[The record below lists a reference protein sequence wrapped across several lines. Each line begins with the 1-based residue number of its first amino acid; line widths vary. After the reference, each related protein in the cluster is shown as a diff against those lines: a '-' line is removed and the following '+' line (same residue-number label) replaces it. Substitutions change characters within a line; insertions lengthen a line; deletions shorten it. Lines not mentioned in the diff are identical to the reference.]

1 MSGVVGDGGP
11 VARVTLYRTA
21 SGGRLHVRGC
31 SHLTWTASDALL
43 EATPADRA
51 EAELCTACDDE
62 IHGRGRTVFASL
74 DSAFEALN
82 LPVANRVRMREIA
95 VHIDFD
101 VVWAPAS
108 RSYVCIGFDDGRPAA
123 AYFNRGFVDVYRGPN
138 DYERTEM
145 PNFGGGGGGGV
156 RRAPEKE
163 PASCQSCSIL
173 LPATG
178 TCDYCD

>member
-1 MSGVVGDGGP
+1 MSGVVDDGP
-11 VARVTLYRTA
+11 VARATLYRTA

-31 SHLTWTASDALL
+31 SHLTWTAADQLL
-43 EATPADRA
+43 AATPTDRA
-51 EAELCTACDDE
+51 EAELCAACDDE

-74 DSAFEALN
+74 DAAFEALN
-82 LPVANRVRMREIA
+82 LHVANRARMREIA
-95 VHIDFD
+95 AHVDFD

-108 RSYVCIGFDDGRPAA
+108 RSYVGAGFDDGRPAA

-145 PNFGGGGGGGV
+145 PNFGGGGGGAGA
-156 RRAPEKE
+156 RRAPERE
-163 PASCQSCSIL
+163 AATCPSCSMQ
-173 LPATG
+173 LPAAG